1 MTAITSRRAHRPARA
16 ALVAAIAIGSSAGLA
31 VAGLGVA
38 PAATAAASGYV
49 ATPNGM
55 VGVSQTVIVSA
66 PKLKGQVVAI
76 GFTSGAAS
84 FTQQTTLGATG
95 IGSVTWTPT
104 TPGSWTIAGLG
115 NAISAGSTT
124 VSVAAMPTETT
135 LIAPNNVQR
144 QVPGVL
150 NVIVSATLGSIP
162 PAGTVSISS
171 AFGYPVGTA
180 ALVPNPGTTS
190 ALAQVSWTPE
200 PIGPFPIIATYVPA
214 SGAYTASTSG
224 TAQPNVVGDN
234 PTVSLQFAP
243 VLRLGQPTLLTA
255 VLGAGVP
262 DGSAAF
268 IVDTT
273 TIGGSVPTT
282 NGIAYQHW
290 TPGKLGNQMIT
301 VQFSTGAPK
310 NVSGTSS
317 QAVSVQPGLP
327 LDTVVV
333 DPVGQ
338 APWSVGSPI
347 VMKAGTSVTLAAT
360 AASGATVIFSETG
373 PCIISGAVLK
383 ALAAGQCQV
392 TVVSPGSAAYDNSSA
407 TYTIAVTAPPKKG

>member
-1 MTAITSRRAHRPARA
+1 MTVLTSRRSHRPARA
-16 ALVAAIAIGSSAGLA
+16 VLVTALAIGTSAGVAL
-31 VAGLGVA
+31 AGLGAA
-38 PAATAAASGYV
+38 PVATAAAAGYV
-49 ATPNGM
+49 AAPNGM
-55 VGVSQTVIVSA
+55 VGVSQTVVVSA
-66 PKLKGQVVAI
+66 PKLQGQVVTI
-76 GFTSGAAS
+76 GFTSGANS
-84 FTQQTTLGATG
+84 FTQQTTLGTTG
-95 IGSVTWTPT
+95 IGSVNWTPT

-115 NAISAGSTT
+115 NAVSAGSTT
-124 VSVAAMPTETT
+124 TSVAAMPTETT

-144 QVPGVL
+144 RVAGTL
-150 NVIVSATLGSIP
+150 NVIVSATLGTIP

-171 AFGYPVGTA
+171 AFGSPVGTA
-180 ALVPNPGTTS
+180 ALAPMPGTTS

-200 PIGPFPIIATYVPA
+200 PVGPFPLIATYVPA

-255 VLGAGVP
+255 VLGVGVP

-290 TPGKLGNQMIT
+290 TPGKLGTQLIT

-317 QAVSVQPGLP
+317 QSVSVQPALP

-338 APWSVGSPI
+338 APWAVGSAI
-347 VMKAGTSVTLAAT
+347 VMKAGTNVTLAAT
-360 AASGATVIFSETG
+360 AASGATVLFSETG

-383 ALAAGQCQV
+383 ALGAGQCQV
-392 TVVSPGSAAYDNSSA
+392 TVVSPGNAAYDNSSA
-407 TYTIAVTAPPKKG
+407 TYTITVTAPPKKG

>member
-1 MTAITSRRAHRPARA
+1 MTITASRRTRRPASMLLA
-16 ALVAAIAIGSSAGLA
+16 MALA
-31 VAGLGVA
+31 LGVGSALA
-38 PAATAAASGYV
+38 PLATAAAPAYV

-55 VGVSQTVIVSA
+55 VGVGQAIIISA
-66 PKLKGQVVAI
+66 PTLKNQAVTI
-76 GFTSGAAS
+76 GLTSGATS
-84 FTQQTTLGATG
+84 FSQQTTLGATG
-95 IGSVTWTPT
+95 VGSVSWTPT
-104 TPGSWTIAGLG
+104 IPGSWTIAGLG
-115 NAISAGSTT
+115 NAVSVGSTT
-124 VSVAAMPTETT
+124 VSVVAMPTETT

-144 QVPGVL
+144 RVAGTL
-150 NVIVSATLGSIP
+150 NVIVSATLGTVP

-171 AFGYPVGTA
+171 AFGSPVGTA
-180 ALVPNPGTTS
+180 ALAPMPGTTS

-200 PIGPFPIIATYVPA
+200 PLGPFPLIATYVPA

-224 TAQPNVVGDN
+224 TAQPNVVADN

-243 VLRLGQPTLLTA
+243 VLRLGQPTLLSA
-255 VLGAGVP
+255 VLGVGVP

-282 NGIAYQHW
+282 NGMAYQHW
-290 TPGKLGNQMIT
+290 TPSKLGTQSIT

-310 NVSGTSS
+310 NVSGTSAQS
-317 QAVSVQPGLP
+317 VSVQPALP
-327 LDTVVV
+327 ADTVVV

-338 APWSVGSPI
+338 APWAVGSPI
-347 VMKAGTSVTLAAT
+347 TMKAGTSVTLSAT
-360 AASGATVIFSETG
+360 SASGATAIFSETG

-392 TVVSPGSAAYDNSSA
+392 TVVSPGSATYDNSSA
-407 TYTIAVTAPPKKG
+407 TYTIGVTAPSKRG

>member
-1 MTAITSRRAHRPARA
+1 MTITASRRTRRPASVLLTM
-16 ALVAAIAIGSSAGLA
+16 ALA
-31 VAGLGVA
+31 LGVGSALAPLAAAAA
-38 PAATAAASGYV
+38 PAYV

-55 VGVSQTVIVSA
+55 VGVGQAIIISA
-66 PKLKGQVVAI
+66 PTLKNQAVTI
-76 GFTSGAAS
+76 GLTSGATS
-84 FTQQTTLGATG
+84 FSQQTTLGATG
-95 IGSVTWTPT
+95 VGSVSWTPT
-104 TPGSWTIAGLG
+104 IPGSWTIAGLG
-115 NAISAGSTT
+115 NAVSVGSTT
-124 VSVAAMPTETT
+124 VSVVAMPTETT

-144 QVPGVL
+144 RVAGTL
-150 NVIVSATLGSIP
+150 NVIVSATLGTVP

-171 AFGYPVGTA
+171 AFGSPVGTA
-180 ALVPNPGTTS
+180 ALAPMPGTTS

-200 PIGPFPIIATYVPA
+200 PLGPFPLIATYVPA

-224 TAQPNVVGDN
+224 TAQPNVVADN

-243 VLRLGQPTLLTA
+243 VLRLGQPTLLSA
-255 VLGAGVP
+255 VLGVGVP

-282 NGIAYQHW
+282 NGMAYQHW
-290 TPGKLGNQMIT
+290 TPSKLGTQTIT

-310 NVSGTSS
+310 NVSGVSAQS
-317 QAVSVQPGLP
+317 VSVQPALP
-327 LDTVVV
+327 ADTVVV

-338 APWSVGSPI
+338 APWAVGSPI
-347 VMKAGTSVTLAAT
+347 TMKAGTSVTLSAT
-360 AASGATVIFSETG
+360 SASGATAIFSETG

-392 TVVSPGSAAYDNSSA
+392 TVVSPGSATYDNSSA
-407 TYTIAVTAPPKKG
+407 TYTIGVTAPSKRG

>member
-1 MTAITSRRAHRPARA
+1 MHAIASSHSHRPARA
-16 ALVAAIAIGSSAGLA
+16 LVIAALAIGSSAGLA

-55 VGVSQTVIVSA
+55 VGVDQTVVVSA
-66 PKLKGQVVAI
+66 PSLKGQVVAI
-76 GFTSGAAS
+76 GFTSGATS

-104 TPGSWTIAGLG
+104 TPGSWTIAALG
-115 NAISAGSTT
+115 TAVSAGSTT
-124 VSVAAMPTETT
+124 VTVAAMPTETT

-144 QVPGVL
+144 RVPGIL
-150 NVIVSATLGSIP
+150 DVIVSATLGSIP

-190 ALAQVSWTPE
+190 ALAQVSWTPD
-200 PIGPFPIIATYVPA
+200 PLGPFPIIATYVPA
-214 SGAYTASTSG
+214 SNAYSASTSG
-224 TAQPNVVGDN
+224 TAQPNIVASN

-243 VLRLGQPTLLTA
+243 VLRLGQPTLLSA
-255 VLGAGVP
+255 VLGDGIP

-273 TIGGSVPTT
+273 TLSGSVPTT
-282 NGIAYQHW
+282 NGLAFQHW
-290 TPGKLGNQMIT
+290 TPSKLGNQMIT

-310 NVSGTSS
+310 NVSGASS
-317 QAVSVQPGLP
+317 QAVSVQPALP
-327 LDTVVV
+327 ADTVVV

-338 APWSVGSPI
+338 APWAVGSPI
-347 VMKAGTSVTLAAT
+347 TMRAGTNVTLAAT

-373 PCIISGAVLK
+373 PCVIDGAVLK
-383 ALAAGQCQV
+383 ALAAGQCKV
-392 TVVSPGSAAYDNSSA
+392 TVESPGSAAYDNSSA
-407 TYTIAVTAPPKKG
+407 TYTVSVTAPPRRR

>member
-1 MTAITSRRAHRPARA
+1 MTITASRRTRRPASMLLA
-16 ALVAAIAIGSSAGLA
+16 MALA
-31 VAGLGVA
+31 LGVGSALA
-38 PAATAAASGYV
+38 PLATAAAPAYV

-55 VGVSQTVIVSA
+55 VGVGQAIIISA
-66 PKLKGQVVAI
+66 PTLKNQAVTI
-76 GFTSGAAS
+76 GLTSGATS
-84 FTQQTTLGATG
+84 FSQQTTLGATG
-95 IGSVTWTPT
+95 IGSVSWTPT
-104 TPGSWTIAGLG
+104 IPGSWTIAGLG
-115 NAISAGSTT
+115 NAVSVGSTT
-124 VSVAAMPTETT
+124 VSVVAMPTETT

-144 QVPGVL
+144 RVAGTL
-150 NVIVSATLGSIP
+150 NVIVSATLGTVP

-171 AFGYPVGTA
+171 AFGSPIGTA
-180 ALVPNPGTTS
+180 ALAPMPGTTS

-200 PIGPFPIIATYVPA
+200 PLGPFPLIATYVPA

-224 TAQPNVVGDN
+224 TAQPNVVADN

-243 VLRLGQPTLLTA
+243 VLRLGQPTLLSA
-255 VLGAGVP
+255 VLGVGVP

-282 NGIAYQHW
+282 NGMAYQHW
-290 TPGKLGNQMIT
+290 TPSKLGTQTIT

-310 NVSGTSS
+310 NVSGVSAQS
-317 QAVSVQPGLP
+317 VSVQPALP
-327 LDTVVV
+327 ADTVVV

-338 APWSVGSPI
+338 APWAVGSPI
-347 VMKAGTSVTLAAT
+347 TMKAGTSVTLSAT
-360 AASGATVIFSETG
+360 SASGATAIFSETG

-392 TVVSPGSAAYDNSSA
+392 TVVSPGSATYDNSSA
-407 TYTIAVTAPPKKG
+407 TYTIGVTAPSKRG

>member
-1 MTAITSRRAHRPARA
+1 MTITASRRTRRPASVLLTM
-16 ALVAAIAIGSSAGLA
+16 ALA
-31 VAGLGVA
+31 LGVGSALAPLAAAAA
-38 PAATAAASGYV
+38 PAYL

-55 VGVSQTVIVSA
+55 VGVGQAIIISA
-66 PKLKGQVVAI
+66 PTLKNQAVTI
-76 GFTSGAAS
+76 GLTSGATS
-84 FTQQTTLGATG
+84 FSQQTTLGATG
-95 IGSVTWTPT
+95 IGSVSWTPT
-104 TPGSWTIAGLG
+104 IPGSWTIAGLG
-115 NAISAGSTT
+115 NAVSVGSTT
-124 VSVAAMPTETT
+124 VSVVAMPTETT

-144 QVPGVL
+144 RVAGTL
-150 NVIVSATLGSIP
+150 NVIVSATLGTVP

-171 AFGYPVGTA
+171 AFGSPVGTA
-180 ALVPNPGTTS
+180 ALAPMPGTTS

-200 PIGPFPIIATYVPA
+200 PLGPFPLIATYVPA

-224 TAQPNVVGDN
+224 TAQPNVVADN

-243 VLRLGQPTLLTA
+243 VLRLGQPTLLSA
-255 VLGAGVP
+255 VLGVGVP

-282 NGIAYQHW
+282 NGMAYQHW
-290 TPGKLGNQMIT
+290 TPSKLGTQTIT

-310 NVSGTSS
+310 NVSGVSAQS
-317 QAVSVQPGLP
+317 VSVQPALP
-327 LDTVVV
+327 ADTVVV

-338 APWSVGSPI
+338 APWAVGSPI
-347 VMKAGTSVTLAAT
+347 TMKAGTSVTLSAT
-360 AASGATVIFSETG
+360 SASGATAIFSETG

-392 TVVSPGSAAYDNSSA
+392 TVVSPGSATYDNSSA
-407 TYTIAVTAPPKKG
+407 TYTIGVTAPSKRG